1 MHLPIPQPPKVE
13 GAFVPFL
20 PGDND
25 DLADPA
31 AQAAL
36 ARINGDLEELLRQP
50 AGRFW
55 EIVGSDASL
64 VTCLDSYLRYKRCS
78 VRCGGDCGLC
88 CCARRVGAAPLCVS
102 RSLAELQPLRTTL
115 APLHLPTGARTTTAT
130 AKALPPPPPRP
141 ARSSPTTCR
150 AACC

>member
-1 MHLPIPQPPKVE
+1 MPPPFFATHCANLTPLPPEQASE

-36 ARINGDLEELLRQP
+36 ARINRDLEDLLRQP

-64 VTCLDSYLRYKRCS
+64 VTCLDSYLRYKRYG
-78 VRCGGDCGLC
+78 V
-88 CCARRVGAAPLCVS
+88 
-102 RSLAELQPLRTTL
+102 
-115 APLHLPTGARTTTAT
+115 
-130 AKALPPPPPRP
+130 
-141 ARSSPTTCR
+141 
-150 AACC
+150 ACM